1 MAFLRGEM
9 EGFCVVDCCSAYVSL
24 GEKRMG
30 GRGVRRVQLLHGV
43 DIEKR
48 LRTSFKL
55 KSGPNVQKRGILVP
69 LTVFYLIY
77 LLKKS
82 VI

>member
-1 MAFLRGEM
+1 MMLKNILVFLDEDEARR
-9 EGFCVVDCCSAYVSL
+9 